1 MTARLSRGHGPT
13 EKAFEFCLNLLR
25 QRRTKMTSAT
35 MMKMLDTLPEAL
47 QDRAL
52 EHLREYIEDI
62 REEMQ
67 WNESFSKS
75 QRKLATAARQARRNI
90 AEGALDR

>member
-1 MTARLSRGHGPT
+1 
-13 EKAFEFCLNLLR
+13 
-25 QRRTKMTSAT
+25 MTSATTAT
-35 MMKMLDTLPEAL
+35 MMKMLDTFPEAL

-75 QRKLATAARQARRNI
+75 QRTHSNNRT
-90 AEGALDR
+90 EGEQQVRPQI